1 MKDFIKQKLSE
12 SLVYEIIDSYLEEDY
27 PSNFDLEEFSK
38 LTSFN
43 KRIQYCQER
52 LKRISSGSSRI
63 VYMVDDTKVLKIARN
78 QKGLHQNDIEASY
91 SNYHDI
97 KDITAQVFAYDQ
109 KDLWI
114 EMELARRVTPKIFES
129 VIGVSF
135 EDYCDGVYKYFKA
148 VNPQRAAKSWGRGKM
163 DQEKYD
169 AMWENEFIY
178 DIFNFMGNYDVPVGD
193 LMKLNSYGLVKR
205 NGQDTIVL
213 IDYGIDWDGIDSYYK

>member
-1 MKDFIKQKLSE
+1 MKDLIKKRLTE
-12 SLVYEIIDSYLEEDY
+12 SLTYKLIESYLEEDY
-27 PSNFDLEEFSK
+27 PTNFDLKEFSK
-38 LTSFN
+38 LTSYN

-78 QKGLHQNDIEASY
+78 QKGLAQNDIEASY

-109 KDLWI
+109 NDLWI
-114 EMELARRVTPKIFES
+114 EMELARRVTPKIFQS
-129 VIGVSF
+129 IVGVSF
-135 EDYCDGVYKYFKA
+135 EDYCDALDKYFEA
-148 VNPQRAAKSWGRGKM
+148 VNPQRAAKSWRRSGIE
-163 DQEKYD
+163 QEKYD
-169 AMWENEFIY
+169 AMWENEFVY
-178 DIFNFMGNYDVPVGD
+178 DIFNFMGGYDVPVGD